1 MTAVALTKRTAQIME
16 KMPELISTITSLT
29 TLPNA
34 PTRFAVHAA
43 VHPKTRGPKNDQS
56 WSTAHQGKANLFNQ
70 SFVPTALH
78 TSKWNIWSAEVTF
91 ERMWQLK
98 WHQLLQAKLPHA
110 ASIAKRQRHR
120 SPQFIACCAEHE
132 EHVLQEPGLR
142 HLLVH
147 G

>member
-56 WSTAHQGKANLFNQ
+56 WSTAH
-70 SFVPTALH
+70 
-78 TSKWNIWSAEVTF
+78 
-91 ERMWQLK
+91 
-98 WHQLLQAKLPHA
+98 
-110 ASIAKRQRHR
+110 
-120 SPQFIACCAEHE
+120 
-132 EHVLQEPGLR
+132 
-142 HLLVH
+142 
-147 G
+147 